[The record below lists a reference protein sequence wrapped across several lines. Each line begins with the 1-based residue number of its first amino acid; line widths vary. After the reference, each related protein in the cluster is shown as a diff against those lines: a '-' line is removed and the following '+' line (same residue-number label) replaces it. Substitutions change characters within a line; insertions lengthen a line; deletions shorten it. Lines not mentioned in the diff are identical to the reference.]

1 MKSFSEAL
9 TSQAFGDE
17 IDLGVT
23 GFKNPRLNKKLK
35 TFSVVCPIHAVVPR
49 PGQSNLAGQS
59 L

>member
-23 GFKNPRLNKKLK
+23 GFKKPRLNKKLN
-35 TFSVVCPIHAVVPR
+35 VVCPIHAVVPR